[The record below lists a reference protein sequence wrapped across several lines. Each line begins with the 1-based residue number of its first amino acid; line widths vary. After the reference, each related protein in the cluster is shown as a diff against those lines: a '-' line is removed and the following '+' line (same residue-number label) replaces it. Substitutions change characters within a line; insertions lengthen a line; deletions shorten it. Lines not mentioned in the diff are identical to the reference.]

1 VTKVYILACSRHVHP
16 VCHSTGNSGAS
27 NLRPIGHTGHLWT
40 RTYSMDEAD
49 WIYVDLDY
57 LDCNQE
63 YQKLRT
69 GGMFEQ
75 YKHKMV
81 VYAMHDTPSFA
92 YQDPE
97 VLKFI
102 SQPLYGREENKR
114 WNIVSMPLQMRHFE
128 YSLILDQEYI
138 ESARNTEKKYDFCFI
153 GQTGYQGRNFLEPEN
168 IDLPNGS
175 TYLFENTQPIWSVK
189 DVEERVKLSKEFCSK
204 IASARYCFAPRG
216 VGSSSFRLYQS
227 LMVGTVPIIYG
238 MKDRP
243 FEDVLD
249 WSDFSIDG
257 DYCSLTGSL
266 ELPSEKDYEC
276 MRERG
281 MTIWDQ
287 YFHMQKT
294 DEYLFQ
300 KYLETKE

>member
-1 VTKVYILACSRHVHP
+1 MISTEEPELVSCAWDIHQNGEIVLENNGLLKVKE
-16 VCHSTGNSGAS
+16 G
-27 NLRPIGHTGHLWT
+27 
-40 RTYSMDEAD
+40 
-49 WIYVDLDY
+49 
-57 LDCNQE
+57 QE
-63 YQKLRT
+63 NGISSEIVGLFEIRYRK
-69 GGMFEQ
+69 GGEIF
-75 YKHKMV
+75 KIAGGRSK
-81 VYAMHDTPSFA
+81 S
-92 YQDPE
+92 
-97 VLKFI
+97 LKKIF
-102 SQPLYGREENKR
+102 Q
-114 WNIVSMPLQMRHFE
+114 
-128 YSLILDQEYI
+128 
-138 ESARNTEKKYDFCFI
+138 
-153 GQTGYQGRNFLEPEN
+153 EPEN

-266 ELPSEKDYEC
+266 EVPSEKDYEC

-281 MTIWDQ
+281 ITIWDQ